1 MKEKKEENIEIPFA
15 TYDIDGKKEKS
26 KVQEHP
32 KKHADVFDSKKEKGE
47 IVIRLK
53 PIKLDARTVERAV
66 FVGIIL
72 FLASLLI
79 FKPAFIFFDNPLD
92 TNVSGAVTK
101 SDETNTAAAASET
114 TEDSEQLSPT
124 TATTT
129 VVTEP
134 EEEEEEE
141 VVDTTPK
148 LTGKIKL
155 IIGTIDTVKKEV
167 GGKITSVGFV
177 VDNQKSAFV
186 PEVKIYI
193 YDADSRDIYKTKP
206 RETFTAEDVLGAGK
220 KLARVVPLL
229 AQFPSIT
236 GGKSVKLELYDAE
249 TDELIVDGIRV
260 VVIE

>member
-1 MKEKKEENIEIPFA
+1 M
-15 TYDIDGKKEKS
+15 
-26 KVQEHP
+26 
-32 KKHADVFDSKKEKGE
+32 
-47 IVIRLK
+47 
-53 PIKLDARTVERAV
+53 
-66 FVGIIL
+66 
-72 FLASLLI
+72 
-79 FKPAFIFFDNPLD
+79 
-92 TNVSGAVTK
+92 
-101 SDETNTAAAASET
+101 
-114 TEDSEQLSPT
+114 
-124 TATTT
+124 
-129 VVTEP
+129 
-134 EEEEEEE
+134 
-141 VVDTTPK
+141 VDTTPK